1 MDNILSF
8 GLDKIGFLLAGVAYL
23 FFFGLLLTTKVTNLP
38 KYLLLA
44 LSFTSFCWAIYY
56 SWSSALPFTSL
67 SSHIIE
73 NTKNAML
80 LLFLFAA
87 LNKANNTVS
96 RFFCQP
102 YVFGL
107 LIFIIG
113 WCVVSASS
121 LLSASNIFTGN
132 LAICILQLALLEALY
147 RRSGDAKWQ
156 YKPLVLALTIT
167 TLYDFAL
174 LAESALFG
182 RIDDQ
187 IWFARGFVYAA
198 MLPLMIIAVKRIK
211 AWGINVFISRDIVL
225 QSSLVLGAGVYLCL
239 LAIAGFYIRY
249 FGGNWTHLIQ
259 ATFIILGIA
268 ALIFLMLS
276 GTLRRKLK
284 VFIEKHFFANKFD
297 YREKWLLLTQ
307 SLQQIDITGPED
319 HYKSLLEAWLNS
331 IGYSRGAIVRFKGT
345 DINTLA
351 LQQRPALNSDEQQL
365 ILAYQQHFSSRN
377 WLVDLTDDADPFVKQ
392 AIANKTLDVQLII
405 PIHTKGKLWG
415 LCLMNAP
422 IVNKLS
428 LNWELRDFLTLVSEQ
443 ISSQLMLMQASQTLS
458 ENAQFIAFS
467 RMSAFVVHDLKNV
480 KAQIDLILK
489 NAIKHRN
496 NPEFID
502 DSFSTLGA
510 MQLRL
515 QNMLSQLANKRA
527 DQQVDSLVSVSRL
540 VQDVI
545 DNRCAVRKPVP
556 TLYIEQDCT
565 VFIDKDR
572 FSSVL
577 FHLIDNAQHATEPHG
592 KVTVSVKQ
600 KHHQL
605 QLLIEDTGCG
615 MTETF
620 IQNRLFK
627 AFDSTKGNAGMGIG
641 AHDALHFVEQQGGQL
656 SVSSKP
662 GQGTTFTLL
671 LPLKSAVTVTEP
683 QVTAPQEKVI
693 QGT

>member
-1 MDNILSF
+1 MDNMLSF
-8 GLDKIGFLLAGVAYL
+8 GLDKIGFVLAAVAYL

-44 LSFTSFCWAIYY
+44 LSFTSFCWAVFY

-67 SSHIIE
+67 PSHIIE
-73 NTKNAML
+73 NTKNGML

-87 LNKANNTVS
+87 LSQAGNTLS
-96 RFFCQP
+96 QFIRQP
-102 YVFGL
+102 HVYGL
-107 LIFIIG
+107 LICLIS
-113 WCVVSASS
+113 WSVVSTSS
-121 LLSASNIFTGN
+121 LLSASNMFTGN

-147 RRSGDAKWQ
+147 RRSGEAKWQ

-198 MLPLMIIAVKRIK
+198 MLPLMIIAVRRIK
-211 AWGINVFISRDIVL
+211 AWGINVYISRDIVL

-239 LAIAGFYIRY
+239 LAITGFYIRY
-249 FGGNWTHLIQ
+249 FGGNWSNLIQ

-268 ALIFLMLS
+268 ILIFLVLS

-297 YREKWLLLTQ
+297 YREKWLLLTR
-307 SLQQIDITGPED
+307 SLQKIDITEPED
-319 HYKSLLEAWLNS
+319 HYKSLLQAWLNS
-331 IGYSRGAIVRFKGT
+331 ISYSRGAIVRFKGN
-345 DINTLA
+345 DIVTLA
-351 LQQRPALNSDEQQL
+351 LQQRLELNNDEQQL
-365 ILAYQQHFSSRN
+365 IAAYRQYFSHRN
-377 WLVDLTDDADPFVKQ
+377 WLVDLTDNTDPFVQ
-392 AIANKTLDVQLII
+392 NVIADKVLDIQLII
-405 PIHTKGKLWG
+405 PIQTKGALWG
-415 LCLMNAP
+415 VCLMNAP
-422 IVNKLS
+422 AVNKLS

-443 ISSQLMLMQASQTLS
+443 ISSQLLLMQASQTLS

-489 NAIKHRN
+489 NATKHRD

-502 DSFSTLGA
+502 DSFSTLEA
-510 MQLRL
+510 MQQRL
-515 QNMLSQLANKRA
+515 QNMLSQLTNKRA
-527 DQQVDSLVSVSRL
+527 DQQTDSLVSVGRL

-545 DNRCAVRKPVP
+545 DNRCAIKKPVP
-556 TLYIEQDCT
+556 TLRIEQDCT

-572 FSSVL
+572 FGSVL
-577 FHLIDNAQHATEPHG
+577 FHLIDNAQHATETEG
-592 KVTVSVKQ
+592 TVTVTVTESLG
-600 KHHQL
+600 QL
-605 QLLIEDTGCG
+605 QLRIADTGCG
-615 MTETF
+615 MTESF

-656 SVSSKP
+656 TVSSVP

-671 LPLKSAVTVTEP
+671 LPLESAVSLAEH
-683 QVTAPQEKVI
+683 QEQVI

>member
-1 MDNILSF
+1 MDNMLSF
-8 GLDKIGFLLAGVAYL
+8 GLDKIGFVLAAVAYL

-44 LSFTSFCWAIYY
+44 LSFTSFCWAVFY

-67 SSHIIE
+67 SSHVIE
-73 NTKNAML
+73 ITKNGML

-87 LNKANNTVS
+87 LSQASNTLS
-96 RFFCQP
+96 QFIRQP
-102 YVFGL
+102 HVYGL
-107 LIFIIG
+107 LICLISWGVI
-113 WCVVSASS
+113 SSSS
-121 LLSASNIFTGN
+121 LLSASNMFTGN

-147 RRSGDAKWQ
+147 RRSGEAKWQ

-187 IWFARGFVYAA
+187 IWFARGFVYSA
-198 MLPLMIIAVKRIK
+198 MLPLMIIAVRRIK
-211 AWGINVFISRDIVL
+211 AWGINVYISRDIVL

-239 LAIAGFYIRY
+239 LAITGFYIRY
-249 FGGNWTHLIQ
+249 FGGNWSNLIQ

-268 ALIFLMLS
+268 ILIFLILS

-297 YREKWLLLTQ
+297 YREKWLRLTR
-307 SLQQIDITGPED
+307 SLQKIDITGPED
-319 HYKSLLEAWLNS
+319 HYKSLLQAWLNS
-331 IGYSRGAIVRFKGT
+331 ISYSRGAIIRFKGN
-345 DINTLA
+345 DIVTLA
-351 LQQRPALNSDEQQL
+351 LQQRHELNSDEQQL
-365 ILAYQQHFSSRN
+365 IAAYQQFFSSRN
-377 WLVDLTDDADPFVKQ
+377 WLVDLTDNTDPFVRSV
-392 AIANKTLDVQLII
+392 IADKVLDIQLII
-405 PIHTKGKLWG
+405 PIHTKGALWG
-415 LCLMNAP
+415 VCVMNAP
-422 IVNKLS
+422 AVNKLR
-428 LNWELRDFLTLVSEQ
+428 LNWELRDFLSLVSEQ
-443 ISSQLMLMQASQTLS
+443 ISSQLLLMQASQTLS

-489 NAIKHRN
+489 NATKHRN

-502 DSFSTLGA
+502 DSFSTLAA
-510 MQLRL
+510 MQQRL
-515 QNMLSQLANKRA
+515 QNMLSQLTNKRA
-527 DQQVDSLVSVSRL
+527 DQQTDSLVSVGRL

-545 DNRCAVRKPVP
+545 DNRCAVKKPVP
-556 TLYIEQDCT
+556 SLVIEQDCT

-572 FSSVL
+572 FGSVL
-577 FHLIDNAQHATEPHG
+577 YHLIDNAQHATEADG
-592 KVTVSVKQ
+592 AVAVTVTESQ
-600 KHHQL
+600 GQL
-605 QLLIEDTGCG
+605 QLRITDTGCG
-615 MTETF
+615 MTESF

-656 SVSSKP
+656 SVNSVP

-671 LPLKSAVTVTEP
+671 LPLKSAVSLAA
-683 QVTAPQEKVI
+683 QQEKVI